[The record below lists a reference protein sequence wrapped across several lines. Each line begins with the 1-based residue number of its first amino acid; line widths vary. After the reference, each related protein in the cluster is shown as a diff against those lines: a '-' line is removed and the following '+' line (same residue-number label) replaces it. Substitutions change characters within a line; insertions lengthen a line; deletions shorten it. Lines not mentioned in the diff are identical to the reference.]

1 MEEDHYQVL
10 GLQSGREGAKY
21 SVADIRKAY
30 RARALVCHPDKRPD
44 DPNAAALFQKIQTA
58 YELLTDETARKAF
71 DEFVR
76 LRDERL
82 SREHQRASDV
92 SSKRRKMMDDL
103 NEREKAFDAQKQ
115 KEENDKAEEDRA
127 AKKLREEIAR
137 IRAKHAQ
144 KSFGFAQSFAE
155 AVKKE
160 SKASSGQVL
169 DKEKM
174 LKATWNSLAGC
185 GDYSAERLR
194 EIFERFGTVE
204 DVVIRRKGF
213 KKKGS
218 AIIVMGSKAEADA
231 ATRCPCGDLSN
242 PLLVLPL
249 LSSTTNSGYQFEDKQ
264 AEADNDGE
272 LNNIV
277 GAGYHA
283 YEDSVLKKLQK
294 AAEKAKLNK
303 QAQQWSVW
311 IVGSLDPKLLNY
323 NILNSGHWN
332 ILLSSKLIISYSM
345 LTHLIIAS
353 AFNQPV

>member
-10 GLQSGREGAKY
+10 GLQSGREGSKL
-21 SVADIRKAY
+21 SVVEIRKAY

-82 SREHQRASDV
+82 NREHQRASDV
-92 SSKRRKMMDDL
+92 SSKRRKMMDEL
-103 NEREKAFDAQKQ
+103 NEREKAFDARKQ

-155 AVKKE
+155 ATKKE
-160 SKASSGQVL
+160 TKADSVQST

-174 LKATWNSLAGC
+174 VKTTWNSLAGC
-185 GDYSAERLR
+185 DDYSAERLR

-204 DVVIRRKGF
+204 DVVIRRKSL

-231 ATRCPCGDLSN
+231 ATRSHCGDLSN

-303 QAQQWSVW
+303 QAQ
-311 IVGSLDPKLLNY
+311 L
-323 NILNSGHWN
+323 
-332 ILLSSKLIISYSM
+332 
-345 LTHLIIAS
+345 
-353 AFNQPV
+353 